1 MSWKSREE
9 LDEEYFKRVREV
21 EKKILSTE
29 KEPDDTQ
36 ISVQEEDI
44 LDEKLL
50 DKEEDFS
57 ISTETTFEKKEE
69 ESYAKPQEIEV
80 IEEQAVAEKETIDYS
95 LLVNILEKA
104 KEGKK
109 KERLSSIDALSQYL
123 DKDEVIQS
131 LVEIARKDPYHICRA
146 KAVSILA
153 DKIKNRYVKD
163 LILEKLKDS
172 SKEVRKWVIW
182 ALKSEIQDKAI
193 QDALI
198 RHLMYTESSKEIK
211 MWIINAL
218 SSCID
223 NEDVEYTFLR
233 LIKSSLSF
241 EIRSLIIDALLPKI
255 YDSEVLY
262 GLSNHLFK
270 EPDKTIR
277 KKIILA
283 LKKIN
288 NMDAKFTLERFLK
301 IEKDKELKAILSST
315 SN

>member
-21 EKKILSTE
+21 KKKILSTE
-29 KEPDDTQ
+29 KEPDDKQ

-50 DKEEDFS
+50 DKEKDFS

-95 LLVNILEKA
+95 FLVNILEKA

-109 KERLSSIDALSQYL
+109 KERLSSIDDLSQYL

-163 LILEKLKDS
+163 LILEQLKDS

-301 IEKDKELKAILSST
+301 IEKDKELKALLSST

>member
-9 LDEEYFKRVREV
+9 LDEEYFKRVQEV

-29 KEPDDTQ
+29 RESDDTQ
-36 ISVQEEDI
+36 ISVQEEDN
-44 LDEKLL
+44 LDEKLF
-50 DKEEDFS
+50 DKKEDFS
-57 ISTETTFEKKEE
+57 ILPKTSFEKKEE
-69 ESYAKPQEIEV
+69 ESYVKPQEIEGV
-80 IEEQAVAEKETIDYS
+80 EEQTVEEKETIDYS

-109 KERLSSIDALSQYL
+109 KERLSSIDSLSLHL
-123 DKDEVIQS
+123 DEDEVIQS

-163 LILEKLKDS
+163 LLLEKLKDS

-182 ALKSEIQDKAI
+182 ALKGEIQDKAI

-198 RHLMYTESSKEIK
+198 RHLMYIENSKEIK

-218 SSCID
+218 SACID

-233 LIKSSLSF
+233 LIKSSLPF
-241 EIRSLIIDALLPKI
+241 EIRLLIIDALLPKI

-270 EPDKTIR
+270 EPDKNIK
-277 KKIILA
+277 KKIILV

-301 IEKDKELKAILSST
+301 IEKDKELKALLSST